1 MSLCGG
7 ARCSGT
13 WRGIDSINQY
23 YRCIILKAVHLA
35 QAAEWKDNYTSIER
49 EKDEGRRSLNGFY
62 LFFAFLSV
70 GVKAFHCVILMICMK
85 AVGFSLTNT
94 ITQRS
99 VLMYMPHILRK
110 KSLCVMNKFT
120 CM

>member
-23 YRCIILKAVHLA
+23 YRCIILKVVHPA

-49 EKDEGRRSLNGFY
+49 EKDEGRRPLNGFY
-62 LFFAFLSV
+62 LGFFCFCISW
-70 GVKAFHCVILMICMK
+70 CQS
-85 AVGFSLTNT
+85 FSLCNFNDMHESSWLQPNKYDNT
-94 ITQRS
+94 GQCFDVYATYSQ
-99 VLMYMPHILRK
+99 K
-110 KSLCVMNKFT
+110 KNHFDE
-120 CM
+120 